1 MSTVS
6 FKYPLQ
12 TLSIGPMVCFT
23 LDIIRLDSMHA
34 HRRTPQQLLP
44 IKDNA
49 RPIDVNL

>member
-23 LDIIRLDSMHA
+23 LDIIRLGLQNRVYVSQFLEAMMVTA
-34 HRRTPQQLLP
+34 PS
-44 IKDNA
+44 
-49 RPIDVNL
+49 

>member
-23 LDIIRLDSMHA
+23 LDIIRLDGPYWRIFLHCEVVDCAS
-34 HRRTPQQLLP
+34 L
-44 IKDNA
+44 NFC
-49 RPIDVNL
+49 